1 MPFRYLDDVATADVA
16 FEAVGNTV
24 EEMFLCAAE
33 ATTRVMIESPETIRG
48 RENLSF
54 HLENDELDMLLFDFL
69 QEIIYYKD
77 ARRLLVR
84 ITGLSIDLDSTPL
97 TLTAKAE
104 GEAMIQGHHPLLTD
118 VKAVTL
124 HRFAVEKTAA
134 GWKATVVLDI

>member
-16 FEAVGNTV
+16 FETVGNTV

-104 GEAMIQGHHPLLTD
+104 G
-118 VKAVTL
+118 
-124 HRFAVEKTAA
+124 
-134 GWKATVVLDI
+134 